1 MLYGLRWPSSP
12 DRGGPDPQTR
22 PVGQAAFSREN
33 VWQPRKDDP
42 GGQRTADTG
51 ISLDVSTNLLS
62 CSELNLMKL
71 LCS

>member
-1 MLYGLRWPSSP
+1 MTGLGPTYVAG
-12 DRGGPDPQTR
+12 RGFQILA
-22 PVGQAAFSREN
+22 AAFSREN

-51 ISLDVSTNLLS
+51 ISLDASTNLLS